1 MPEFIITYHGGK
13 KPETKE
19 EGMEG
24 MAKWKAW
31 AAGLGA
37 ALTNPGTPV
46 GVTKVL
52 TADGVSGDPSPN
64 PLMGYSIVEAD
75 DMDGALDLIK
85 DCPHLH
91 MFDGTLEVSE
101 MMQMPE

>member
-24 MAKWKAW
+24 MEKWKAW

-52 TADGVSGDPSPN
+52 TADGVSGDPSPH
-64 PLMGYSIVEAD
+64 PLMGYLCS
-75 DMDGALDLIK
+75 GLALLTQTIR
-85 DCPHLH
+85 CVH
-91 MFDGTLEVSE
+91 
-101 MMQMPE
+101 QRI